1 MCTFINLVGASL
13 DALSINVKC
22 PIWTIL
28 AVGTNF
34 KTYQSGR
41 TDLKKIYGD

>member
-1 MCTFINLVGASL
+1 MCTFLNFVGAYL

-22 PIWTIL
+22 PMWTLL

-34 KTYQSGR
+34 KTSESGR
-41 TDLKKIYGD
+41 TDLKERYGD